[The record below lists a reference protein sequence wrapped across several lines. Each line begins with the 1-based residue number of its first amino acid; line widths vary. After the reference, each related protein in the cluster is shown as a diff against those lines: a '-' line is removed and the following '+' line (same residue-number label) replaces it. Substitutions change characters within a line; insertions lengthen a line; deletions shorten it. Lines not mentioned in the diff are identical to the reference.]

1 MRNLALALALAV
13 LPLPAIAK
21 SPDVFV
27 AILSETADGFDNLTE
42 CEAVL
47 RGARKGAL
55 VGSPRQLAPG
65 AQAGS
70 LFNRT
75 HGNLSRC
82 EMVQGEPSIV
92 VYPKGYSVESN
103 RR

>member
-1 MRNLALALALAV
+1 MALALAV

-21 SPDVFV
+21 SPVFV
-27 AILSETADGFDNLTE
+27 AILSETAGGFRSLAE

-47 RGARKGAL
+47 RGPGKGAL

-82 EMVQGEPSIV
+82 EMVEGEPSIV
-92 VYPKGYSVESN
+92 VYPKGYSAENN